1 MNEAEIAAFLEREQL
16 PDSFRLTLDRVCVP
30 LAARS
35 SLLREQL
42 GRTVWLGLC
51 GAQGS
56 GKSTIAAA
64 TTAFL
69 NARGLKAVALSLDDF
84 YLSREARGWLAGKV
98 HPLMAVRG
106 PPGTHDVALACVILD
121 HLAQPGSTPL
131 PRFDKATDE
140 RLPIADWPSVEGP
153 IDVVIFEGW
162 CVGAC
167 PQPASDLAL
176 PVNELERVD
185 DANGRWRQY
194 VNRQLAEPYQAL
206 FSRLDALVLLA
217 APGFEVVRAW
227 RAEQEHK
234 LRDRSGGGMDDTA
247 INRFIAH
254 YERLTRWIL
263 QEMPARADWTIPLDA
278 DRTPQI

>member
-1 MNEAEIAAFLEREQL
+1 MNEAEIATFLDRERL
-16 PDSFRLTLDRVCVP
+16 PDSFSLTIDRVCKP
-30 LAARS
+30 LAARAR
-35 SLLREQL
+35 LLREQQ
-42 GRTVWLGLC
+42 GRTVYLGLC

-64 TTAFL
+64 TTAIL
-69 NARGLKAVALSLDDF
+69 NTEGQKAITLSLDDF
-84 YLSREARGWLAGKV
+84 YLSREARGWLANKI

-121 HLAQPGSTPL
+121 HLAKRGATPL

-140 RLPIADWPSVEGP
+140 RLPKADWRSIDGP
-153 IDVVIFEGW
+153 VDVVIFEGW
-162 CVGAC
+162 CVGAL
-167 PQPASDLAL
+167 PQPAAELGL
-176 PVNELERVD
+176 PVNEVERVD
-185 DANGRWRQY
+185 DADGTWRHY
-194 VNRQLAEPYQAL
+194 VNRQLEEPYQAL

-227 RAEQEHK
+227 RTEQEHK
-234 LRDRSGGGMDDTA
+234 LRDRTGGGMDDPA

-263 QEMPARADWTIPLDA
+263 QEMPARADWTIPLSA
-278 DRTPQI
+278 DRTPGG